1 MSNIQW
7 LLLGIAFSYLILL
20 FWIAYWVEN
29 SDKVKN
35 YIKNSSIVYSLSLAI
50 YCTAWT
56 YYGSIGTAA
65 KSGLNFLPIYLGPTL
80 IMPLWYF
87 FLRKMIRVVKM
98 NNISTIADFL
108 SLRYGVSSRLGM
120 VITLLCILGIVPYIS
135 LQIKAISNSFELI
148 MFKNAVINSAVSA
161 NIPVI
166 ISIVLGAF
174 ILLFGVQKMES
185 NEHHTGI
192 VASIAFE
199 SILKLIAFL
208 IAGIFISYVVFDSPQ
223 EIYVKSKNL
232 LPEFNKLITIQ
243 GKSPFAE
250 WFGLTV
256 LSAIAVTLLPRQFQV
271 SVIENQNESH
281 LKTSIWLFPLYLLLI
296 NLFVLP
302 IALGGNILF
311 NGLGMN
317 PDYYILDIPLKFN
330 QTFISVIVFI
340 GGFSAASAMIILETI
355 ALSNMLSNNFLI
367 PIILQIGRN
376 NKNINDKLANKT
388 LTLRR
393 ISIVAILLS
402 SLFYYKILS
411 PYYSLVSIGLIS
423 FVFIAQFFPSVVGA
437 LYWKKSTKKAV
448 YISLF
453 LGVSIWLYTLVF
465 PSIIDNFTFGKNIIE
480 HGLFGCKFLKPTEL
494 FYLSD
499 FSPVVHGFFWSMF
512 FNVFSFILV
521 SLATIPSNIEKQQA
535 YIYVDV
541 FKYTSVEDSSVVWKE
556 TALISDISSLLEKF
570 LGKDRAQLAL
580 NSFSKRYNIEIDPS
594 LPSDPKIIP
603 FVERLLSKIVGPIS
617 ARIMVESV
625 IKDKEIYINEMLD
638 IIQESKE
645 IITLN
650 RELIKKSNELEKAK
664 FQLENTNNKL
674 IQHDLIKDD
683 FLATV
688 SHELKSPLTSIRSF
702 SEILNQNKDLS
713 EEEISNFSNI
723 INKESTRIT
732 RLINQLLDLEKYDS
746 GNQSLQLSAVNMNE
760 FIEDLKNVVLSE
772 MEEKKLKLI
781 IDLNPTI
788 HEILMD
794 KDKIYQV
801 CINLLS
807 NAIKFSKQED
817 EICVIISKNDIN
829 YLFEIVDSGKGI
841 EKEYQELIF
850 EKFYQA
856 RNQALK
862 KPVGSGLGLAICKKI
877 IQLHK
882 GEIYVKKSSPL
893 GTSFE
898 FKIPKINLN

>member
-7 LLLGIAFSYLILL
+7 LLLGIAFGYLGLL

-29 SDKVKN
+29 NSK
-35 YIKNSSIVYSLSLAI
+35 IKKFVQNSSIVYSLSLAI

-56 YYGSIGTAA
+56 YYGSIGTATQ
-65 KSGLNFLPIYLGPTL
+65 SGLNFLPIYLGPTL

-120 VITLLCILGIVPYIS
+120 VITLLCIVGIVPYIS
-135 LQIKAISNSFELI
+135 LQIKAISNSFEII
-148 MFKNAVINSAVSA
+148 MFQNAIVNSAISA
-161 NIPVI
+161 NIPVV

-174 ILLFGVQKMES
+174 ILIFGVQKMES

-199 SILKLIAFL
+199 SIFKLVAFL
-208 IAGIFISYVVFDSPQ
+208 IAGIFVSYIVFDSPQ
-223 EIYVKSKNL
+223 EIYEKSKSILPNFNNL
-232 LPEFNKLITIQ
+232 VTIQ

-250 WFGLTV
+250 WFGLTI

-296 NLFVLP
+296 NLFVMP

-311 NGLGMN
+311 NGSTAN

-330 QTFISVIVFI
+330 QTLISVIVFI

-355 ALSNMLSNNFLI
+355 ALSNMLSNNFMI
-367 PIILQIGRN
+367 PLILQLGKTK
-376 NKNINDKLANKT
+376 KNINEKLATKT
-388 LTLRR
+388 LLLRR
-393 ISIVAILLS
+393 ISIAIILLA

-423 FVFIAQFFPSVVGA
+423 FVFIAQFFPSVIGA

-448 YISLF
+448 YVSLT
-453 LGVSIWLYTLVF
+453 LGVCIWLYTLVL

-480 HGLFGCKFLKPTEL
+480 FGLFDCQFLKPTEL

-512 FNVFSFILV
+512 FNVFSFIII
-521 SLATIPSNIEKQQA
+521 SLATIPSNLEKQQA

-541 FKYTSVEDSSVVWKE
+541 FKYSNVEDSSVVWKE
-556 TALISDISSLLEKF
+556 TALISDITSLLEKF
-570 LGKDRAQLAL
+570 LGKERSQLAL
-580 NSFSKRYNIEIDPS
+580 NSFSKRYGIEIDPA
-594 LPSDPKIIP
+594 LPSDPKLIP

-625 IKDKEIYINEMLD
+625 IKEKEIYINEMLD

-664 FQLENTNNKL
+664 SQLENTNNKL
-674 IQHDLIKDD
+674 IQHDQLKDD

-702 SEILNQNKDLS
+702 SEILNQNKDLT
-713 EEEISNFSNI
+713 EEEIGNFSNI
-723 INKESTRIT
+723 IFKESGRIS

-746 GNQSLQLSAVNMNE
+746 GNQSLQLFAVNLSE
-760 FIEDLKNVVLSE
+760 FIVDLKNVVMTEL
-772 MEEKKLKLI
+772 EEKHIELI
-781 IDLNPTI
+781 YNIDPTI

-801 CINLLS
+801 CINLVS
-807 NAIKFSKQED
+807 NAIKFSNSHDTITIAILKD
-817 EICVIISKNDIN
+817 STN
-829 YLFEIVDSGKGI
+829 YYFSVKDNGKGI

-856 RNQALK
+856 RNQTLK
-862 KPVGSGLGLAICKKI
+862 KPIGSGLGLAICKKI
-877 IQLHK
+877 IQLHQ
-882 GEIYVKKSSPL
+882 GEIYVKSSDAQ
-893 GTSFE
+893 GSEFE
-898 FKIPKINLN
+898 FSIPRFQLK

>member
-1 MSNIQW
+1 MSKIQW
-7 LLLGIAFSYLILL
+7 IILLIAFAYLGLL
-20 FWIAYWVEN
+20 FWIAFWVEN
-29 SDKVKN
+29 TEKLKN
-35 YIKNSSIVYSLSLAI
+35 YIKNSSIVYSFSLAI

-56 YYGSIGTAA
+56 YYGSIGTASN
-65 KSGLNFLPIYLGPTL
+65 SGLNFLPIYLGPTL

-87 FLRKMIRVVKM
+87 FLRKMIRIVKM

-120 VITLLCILGIVPYIS
+120 LITILCIIGIVPYIS
-135 LQIKAISNSFELI
+135 LQIKAISNSFEII
-148 MFKNAVINSAVSA
+148 MFQNQVVNHTVSS
-161 NIPVI
+161 NIPVV
-166 ISIVLGAF
+166 ISFVLGMF
-174 ILLFGVQKMES
+174 ILLFGAKKLES

-208 IAGIFISYVVFDSPQ
+208 IAGIFISYFVFDSPQ
-223 EIYVKSKNL
+223 EIYQKSKL
-232 LPEFNKLITIQ
+232 VLPDFNKLITIQ

-256 LSAIAVTLLPRQFQV
+256 LSGIAVTLLPRQFQV

-296 NLFVLP
+296 NLFVMP

-311 NGLGMN
+311 NGLDIN

-367 PIILQIGRN
+367 PLILQLGKN
-376 NKNINDKLANKT
+376 KKNINDKLAKRT

-393 ISIVAILLS
+393 ISIIIILLS

-423 FVFIAQFFPSVVGA
+423 FVFIAQFFPSVIGA
-437 LYWKKSTKKAV
+437 LYWKKATKKAV

-453 LGVSIWLYTLVF
+453 FGVSIWLYTLVL
-465 PSIIDNFTFGKNIIE
+465 PSIIDNFTFGREIIE
-480 HGLFGCKFLKPTEL
+480 YGFLGCQFLKPTEL
-494 FYLSD
+494 FYLTD
-499 FSPVVHGFFWSMF
+499 FSPVIHGFFWSMF
-512 FNVFSFILV
+512 FNFFSFIIV
-521 SLATIPSNIEKQQA
+521 SLLTKPSNIENQQA

-541 FKYTSVEDSSVVWKE
+541 FKYSSIEDSSVVWKE

-570 LGKDRAQLAL
+570 IGKEKTELAL
-580 NSFSKRYNIEIDPS
+580 NSFSKRYNIILDQN
-594 LPSDPKIIP
+594 LTSDPKIIP
-603 FVERLLSKIVGPIS
+603 FVERLLSKIVGPVS

-645 IITLN
+645 IISLN
-650 RELIKKSNELEKAK
+650 RELIKKSTELEKAK
-664 FQLENTNNKL
+664 FQLEETNNKL
-674 IQHDLIKDD
+674 IILDQIKDD
-683 FLATV
+683 FLGTV

-702 SEILNQNKDLS
+702 SEILSQNNDLT
-713 EEEISNFSNI
+713 EEEVKNFSNI
-723 INKESTRIT
+723 IYKESARIT

-746 GNQSLQLSAVNMNE
+746 GTQTLQLSAVNMDE
-760 FIEDLKNVVLSE
+760 FIEDLENVVKVEL
-772 MEEKKLKLI
+772 EEKNIKLI
-781 IDLNPTI
+781 FNLQSNIN
-788 HEILMD
+788 EILMD

-801 CINLLS
+801 CINLLT
-807 NAIKFSKQED
+807 NAIKFSKQD
-817 EICVIISKNDIN
+817 GVISLDISLDKSQ
-829 YLFEIVDSGKGI
+829 YLFKVIDNGKGI

-856 RNQALK
+856 RNQTLK
-862 KPVGSGLGLAICKKI
+862 KPIGSGLGLAICKKI
-877 IQLHK
+877 IELHNGK
-882 GEIYVKKSSPL
+882 IYVKSSSPM
-893 GTSFE
+893 GTILE
-898 FKIPKINLN
+898 FNIPRLSYI